1 MSPRAPKR
9 LLIVD
14 DDIAVCEV
22 LTQILAP
29 LEVSITKVHT
39 AEEGVH
45 QLREHV
51 FDVVLLDVGLPDR
64 SGFDVLKSAHHSLA
78 RFIIL
83 TGHSSPDK
91 VVDAVRAR
99 AFDYIAKPFD
109 GDSVVSAVSRA
120 LQSQVNTEIEIY
132 SAKPE
137 WFELSLPC
145 TRDCAERI
153 ENFMRNIKI
162 DLPAD
167 LRDTVISAFRELLM
181 NAVEWGGGLDPNRRV
196 RVACLRTSRMIQYRI
211 SDPGPGFRF
220 ENLAHAAVGHSAE
233 AGPLAHLT
241 ERESRGMRPGGL
253 GLVMVKAM
261 ADELIYNEEQ
271 NEVVIIKYLD
281 SPAEL
286 F

>member
-1 MSPRAPKR
+1 MPTTPKR

-14 DDIAVCEV
+14 DDDSVCQMLV
-22 LTQILAP
+22 QTLRP
-29 LEVSITKVHT
+29 LGLSITKVHT
-39 AEEGVH
+39 AEEAIH

-51 FDVVLLDVGLPDR
+51 FDVVLLDVGLPDK
-64 SGFDVLKSAHHSLA
+64 SGFEVLKGSQHSRA

-83 TGHSSPDK
+83 TGHSTPDK

-99 AFDYIAKPFD
+99 AFDYITKPFD
-109 GDSVVSAVSRA
+109 ADTLISAVGRA
-120 LQSQVNTEIEIY
+120 LESDENTEIEIY

-153 ENFMRNIKI
+153 ENFMRNIKV
-162 DLPAD
+162 DLPTD

-181 NAVEWGGGLDPNRRV
+181 NAVEWGGGLDPDRRV
-196 RVACLRTSRMIQYRI
+196 RVACLRTSRMLQYRI

-220 ENLAHAAVGHSAE
+220 ENLSHAAAGHPQE
-233 AGPLAHLT
+233 GPLAHLT

-253 GLVMVKAM
+253 GLVMVKAL

-271 NEVVIIKYLD
+271 NEVVLIKYLD
-281 SPAEL
+281 GPAERS
-286 F
+286 

>member
-1 MSPRAPKR
+1 MPNAPKR

-14 DDIAVCEV
+14 DDDVICEMLIQTLEPMGLSIA
-22 LTQILAP
+22 
-29 LEVSITKVHT
+29 KVHS
-39 AEEGVH
+39 AQEAIH
-45 QLREHV
+45 QLRDHV
-51 FDVVLLDVGLPDR
+51 FDVVLLDIGLPDK
-64 SGFDVLKSAHHSLA
+64 SGFEVLKNSRHSRA

-83 TGHSSPDK
+83 TGHPTPDK
-91 VVDAVRAR
+91 VVDALRAR

-109 GDSVVSAVSRA
+109 SDTLISSVTRA
-120 LQSQVNTEIEIY
+120 LDSAENTEIEIY
-132 SAKPE
+132 SAKPD

-153 ENFMRNIKI
+153 ENFMRHIKV

-167 LRDTVISAFRELLM
+167 IRETVISAFRELLM
-181 NAVEWGGGLDPNRRV
+181 NAVEWGGELDPDRRV

-220 ENLAHAAVGHSAE
+220 ENLAHAAVGHPDG
-233 AGPLAHLT
+233 GPLAHLT
-241 ERESRGMRPGGL
+241 ERENRGMRPGGL

-271 NEVVIIKYLD
+271 NEVVLIKYLD
-281 SPAEL
+281 QPADHS
-286 F
+286 

>member
-1 MSPRAPKR
+1 MPNAPKR

-14 DDIAVCEV
+14 DDEVICEMLVQTLHPMGLSIA
-22 LTQILAP
+22 
-29 LEVSITKVHT
+29 KVHT
-39 AEEGVH
+39 ADEAIH
-45 QLREHV
+45 QLRDHV
-51 FDVVLLDVGLPDR
+51 FDVVLLDVGLPDK
-64 SGFDVLKSAHHSLA
+64 SGFEVLKNSRHSRA

-83 TGHSSPDK
+83 TGDSTPDK

-99 AFDYIAKPFD
+99 AFDYITKPFD
-109 GDSVVSAVSRA
+109 SDTLLSSVNRA
-120 LQSQVNTEIEIY
+120 LDSGENTEIEIY

-167 LRDTVISAFRELLM
+167 IRETVISAFRELLM
-181 NAVEWGGGLDPNRRV
+181 NAVEWGGELDPDRRV

-220 ENLAHAAVGHSAE
+220 ENLAHAAVGHPDG
-233 AGPLAHLT
+233 GPLAHLT
-241 ERESRGMRPGGL
+241 ERENRGMRPGGL

-271 NEVVIIKYLD
+271 NEVVLIKYLD
-281 SPAEL
+281 QPVENS
-286 F
+286 

>member
-1 MSPRAPKR
+1 MPTAPKR

-14 DDIAVCEV
+14 DDDLICEMLV
-22 LTQILAP
+22 QTLQPMGLNI
-29 LEVSITKVHT
+29 SKDHT
-39 AEEGVH
+39 AEDAIH
-45 QLREHV
+45 QLRDHV
-51 FDVVLLDVGLPDR
+51 FDVVLLDVGLPDKNGFEVLR
-64 SGFDVLKSAHHSLA
+64 SSRHSRA

-83 TGHSSPDK
+83 TGDPTPDK
-91 VVDAVRAR
+91 VVDAIRAR

-109 GDSVVSAVSRA
+109 SDTLLSSVTRA
-120 LQSQVNTEIEIY
+120 LDSGENTEIEIY

-153 ENFMRNIKI
+153 ENFMRHIKV

-167 LRDTVISAFRELLM
+167 IRESVISAFRELLM
-181 NAVEWGGGLDPNRRV
+181 NAVEWGGELDPDRRV

-220 ENLAHAAVGHSAE
+220 ENLAHAAVGHPDG
-233 AGPLAHLT
+233 GPLAHLT
-241 ERESRGMRPGGL
+241 ERENRGMRPGGL

-271 NEVVIIKYLD
+271 NEVVLIKYLD
-281 SPAEL
+281 PPVEDS
-286 F
+286 

>member
-1 MSPRAPKR
+1 LRDAHHH
-9 LLIVD
+9 LGALG
-14 DDIAVCEV
+14 
-22 LTQILAP
+22 LAI
-29 LEVSITKVHT
+29 SKVHT
-39 AEEGVH
+39 AEEGIH

-51 FDVVLLDVGLPDR
+51 FDVVLLDVGLPDM

-83 TGHSSPDK
+83 TGDFKPDK
-91 VVDAVRAR
+91 VVDAVRGR

-109 GDSVVSAVSRA
+109 KDTLLSAVSRA
-120 LQSQVNTEIEIY
+120 LECNENTEIEIY

-153 ENFMRNIKI
+153 ENFMRHIKV

-181 NAVEWGGGLDPNRRV
+181 NAVEWGGGLDPDRRV
-196 RVACLRTSRMIQYRI
+196 RVACIRTSRMIQYRI

-220 ENLAHAAVGHSAE
+220 ENLTHAAIGHPEEGPPGSSQR
-233 AGPLAHLT
+233 AG
-241 ERESRGMRPGGL
+241 ESWYASRRPRSRDGQ
-253 GLVMVKAM
+253 AM

-271 NEVVIIKYLD
+271 NEVVLIKYLD
-281 SPAEL
+281 
-286 F
+286 

>member
-1 MSPRAPKR
+1 MSPAAPKR

-14 DDIAVCEV
+14 DDVAVCEM

-29 LEVSITKVHT
+29 LNLSITKVHT

-45 QLREHV
+45 QLLEHV

-64 SGFDVLKSAHHSLA
+64 SGLEVLKSAHHSLA

-83 TGHSSPDK
+83 TGHSTPDK

-99 AFDYIAKPFD
+99 AFDYISKPFD
-109 GDSVVSAVSRA
+109 TDTVLSAVARA
-120 LQSQVNTEIEIY
+120 LDSALNTDIEIY

-162 DLPAD
+162 DLAAD

-220 ENLAHAAVGHSAE
+220 ENLSHAAIGQHPD

-241 ERESRGMRPGGL
+241 ERESRGLRPGGL

-271 NEVVIIKYLD
+271 NEVVLIKYLD
-281 SPAEL
+281 RPAET
-286 F
+286 

>member
-1 MSPRAPKR
+1 MPAAAPKR

-14 DDIAVCEV
+14 DDVAVCEV

-29 LEVSITKVHT
+29 LNLSITKVHT
-39 AEEGVH
+39 AEEGAH
-45 QLREHV
+45 QLLEHV

-64 SGFDVLKSAHHSLA
+64 SGLEVLKSAHHSLA

-83 TGHSSPDK
+83 TGHSTPDK
-91 VVDAVRAR
+91 VIDAVRAR
-99 AFDYIAKPFD
+99 AFDYISKPFD
-109 GDSVVSAVSRA
+109 GDTVLSAVARA
-120 LQSQVNTEIEIY
+120 LDSAINTEIEIY

-196 RVACLRTSRMIQYRI
+196 RVACLRTNRMIQYRI

-220 ENLAHAAVGHSAE
+220 ENLAHAAVGQHPD

-271 NEVVIIKYLD
+271 NEVVLIKYLD
-281 SPAEL
+281 RPAEN
-286 F
+286 

>member
-1 MSPRAPKR
+1 MPTAPKR

-14 DDIAVCEV
+14 DDNDVCQM
-22 LTQILAP
+22 LTCTLAP
-29 LEVSITKVHT
+29 LGLSITKVHT
-39 AEEGVH
+39 AEEGIH

-51 FDVVLLDVGLPDR
+51 FDVVLLDVGLPDK
-64 SGFDVLKSAHHSLA
+64 SGFEVLKSAHHSLA

-83 TGHSSPDK
+83 TGDPTPDK
-91 VVDAVRAR
+91 VMDAVRGR

-109 GDSVVSAVSRA
+109 ADTLLSAVSRA
-120 LQSQVNTEIEIY
+120 LESNENAEIEIY

-137 WFELSLPC
+137 WFQLSLPC

-153 ENFMRNIKI
+153 ENFMRHIKI
-162 DLPAD
+162 DLPVD

-181 NAVEWGGGLDPNRRV
+181 NAVEWGGGLDPDRRV
-196 RVACLRTSRMIQYRI
+196 RVACIRTSRMIQYRI

-220 ENLAHAAVGHSAE
+220 ENLTHAAIGHPE
-233 AGPLAHLT
+233 EGPLAHLT

-271 NEVVIIKYLD
+271 NEVVLIKYLD
-281 SPAEL
+281 
-286 F
+286 